1 MKYDFSNRVIV
12 EIANVHEGD
21 SSYFHK
27 ICQQVKDSGFN
38 KIKFQYVIP
47 EELCEKNSEQFIEF
61 ERLKISHNQFKELLS
76 KIENLDVYFD
86 VFGPDSLGKVND
98 LKKSFPHIIG
108 IKYHSTESLNRELI
122 LSSVNKFEEII
133 LAIGGLS
140 AIELNSLIISLEEN
154 NILNKFI
161 FAYGV
166 QSYPSLPNQTRINKL
181 LELKKIYDIKICLSD
196 HIDGDNYLSKDIVKY
211 ALMLGYDYVEKHITI
226 DRSRRLDDDHAALE
240 ISEFIQIKNELEEI
254 EALFCDDVLSLNKDE
269 LKYRK
274 FVKKSIFAKKD
285 IPKGLLIDEKNII
298 SRRLLPKEEIDFIER
313 GDLVGREVVSNIK
326 KGQKVLR
333 SHLKNNIYG
342 IIIVRSKSNRL
353 PGKSYK
359 NILGI
364 ESIRLLIE
372 RIKKTKLITKI
383 ILCTTT
389 GKEDDRIEQIALESN
404 INVYRGQ
411 ENVSERLNGL
421 FETFGNPDFFVR
433 LTGDNILVDPLQL
446 DEVVV
451 KLLEK
456 NYDYYKHNNVIE
468 GFDFELIKYDA
479 YKTLKVYYSN
489 FTENSE
495 YLTLFL
501 NNDYFQTM
509 KPISY
514 ENKIN
519 YLDYRLTLDYQEDL
533 FNIRSLTKKIDNYYF
548 SYSDI
553 CDIIINNPELYK
565 KFNPK
570 VKGSQIII
578 EKNTLFR

>member
-21 SSYFHK
+21 NSYFHK

-61 ERLKISHNQFKELLS
+61 ERLKISHNQFKELLLT
-76 KIENLDVYFD
+76 IENLDVYFD
-86 VFGPDSLGKVND
+86 VFGPDSLAKVND

-140 AIELNSLIISLEEN
+140 AIELNSLIISLEKN
-154 NILNKFI
+154 DILNKFI

-181 LELKKIYDIKICLSD
+181 LELKNIYNIKICLSD

-254 EALFCDDVLSLNKDE
+254 ETLFCDDVLSLNKDE

-274 FVKKSIFAKKD
+274 IVKKSIFAKKD

-298 SRRLLPKEEIDFIER
+298 SRRLLPKEEIDFIDR
-313 GDLVGREVVSNIK
+313 GDLIGREVVTNIK

-489 FTENSE
+489 FAENSE

-509 KPISY
+509 KPITY
-514 ENKIN
+514 ESNIN

-533 FNIRSLTKKIDNYYF
+533 FNIRSLTKKIANYYF

-553 CDIIINNPELYK
+553 CDVLINNPELYK

-570 VKGSQIII
+570 VKGSEIII
-578 EKNTLFR
+578 EKNTLFQ